1 MRYKNY
7 RKLQTIFALAAILM
21 LAVSIAAQT
30 TAFNYQGKL
39 NDGGNPAN
47 ATFQMEFRLFDALA
61 GGNQIG
67 STIAN
72 SSVSVAQG
80 VFTVTLDFGANAFSG
95 ADRFLEIAVKRNT
108 GDAFTTLAP
117 RQKFAS
123 VPYTIRSLDAAK
135 LGGLDA
141 DTYLQNTGDGSG
153 LSNLD
158 AANLASGTLND
169 ARLSPN
175 VAKLDADNI
184 FTGNN
189 TVSNLTFAGDGQ
201 IIAPRLENAAK
212 DPVPATAENA
222 GRIYFNTTDNT
233 VKVSNGTAWVN
244 LSPSTPSTRNIQTFS
259 GNASGSVSCNNGV
272 IQSVTFTK
280 QSNSS
285 RLRITYHDHAFSFGA
300 TSGYRKELRL
310 FIDNVNITPLALF
323 KEFGATYYQAPPPN
337 NGFFYQVNAPVTI
350 IGYAE
355 NVSAGQHTLSSK
367 YVATTNAVCRKGENG
382 SAFLIEIEEIP

>member
-1 MRYKNY
+1 MKHKNIS
-7 RKLQTIFALAAILM
+7 RQSFSILLSIFLFAL
-21 LAVSIAAQT
+21 SIAAQT

-39 NDGGNPAN
+39 NDGGNAAN
-47 ATFQMEFRLFDALA
+47 GSFQMEFKLFDALA

-67 STIAN
+67 ATIAN

-80 VFTVTLDFGANAFSG
+80 VFAVTLDFGANAFSG
-95 ADRFLEIAVKRNT
+95 ADRFLEIAVKRNA

-123 VPYTIRSLDAAK
+123 VPFAIHSLDAAK

-141 DTYLQNTGDGSG
+141 NTYLQNSGDGSG
-153 LSNLD
+153 LSNLN

-189 TVSNLTFAGDGQ
+189 TFSNLMLAGNGQ
-201 IIAPRLENAAK
+201 IVALRLENAAK
-212 DPVPATAENA
+212 DPVPSAAENA

-233 VKVSNGTAWVN
+233 VRVSNGTAWVN

-259 GNASGSVSCNNGV
+259 GNAAGSVSCANGV

-280 QSNSS
+280 QSDSS
-285 RLRITYHDHAFSFGA
+285 RLRITYHDHAYSFGG
-300 TSGYRKELRL
+300 TSAYRKEIRL
-310 FIDNVNITPLALF
+310 FIDNANIAPLALF
-323 KEFGATYYQAPPPN
+323 KEFGSTYYQAPPPN
-337 NGFFYQVNAPVTI
+337 NGFFYQVNAPITI

-355 NVSAGQHTLSSK
+355 NVSAGEHTLSSK
-367 YVATTNAVCRKGENG
+367 YLATTNGVCRKGENG
-382 SAFLIEIEEIP
+382 SAFLIEIEEVP